1 LHSPSESR
9 PGAARLARWLQH
21 RLAQASSRVSFWGIT
36 EDQEDTVSS
45 RILVVG
51 VLIAVRTAAGSDAPL
66 VAKAA
71 LKTADGKSAGTAR
84 LEETPHG
91 VLIRAALE
99 KLPPGEHAFHVHE
112 RGKCEP
118 PGFQSAGGH
127 FNPAGHKHGIMSPEG
142 QHAGDMPDIFVPA
155 GGQLTVEVL
164 VPGVTL
170 EPGSPNS
177 LLDADGSALVVHAK
191 ADDNVTDPAGN
202 AGDRIACGVI
212 VKT

>member
-1 LHSPSESR
+1 M
-9 PGAARLARWLQH
+9 RLARWLQH
-21 RLAQASSRVSFWGIT
+21 AETLLESPLEGIT

-45 RILVVG
+45 SILVVG
-51 VLIAVRTAAGSDAPL
+51 VLIAVPIAAGLDAPL
-66 VAKAA
+66 AAQAA

-84 LEETPHG
+84 LEQTPHG

-99 KLPPGEHAFHVHE
+99 NLPAGEHAFHVHE
-112 RGKCEP
+112 KGKCEP

-155 GGQLTVEVL
+155 NGKLTVEVL
-164 VPGVTL
+164 VQGVTL
-170 EPGSPNS
+170 EPGRPDS

-191 ADDNVTDPAGN
+191 VDDNVTDPAGN
-202 AGDRIACGVI
+202 AGDRIACGV
-212 VKT
+212 VLKT

>member
-1 LHSPSESR
+1 M
-9 PGAARLARWLQH
+9 RLACWLQH
-21 RLAQASSRVSFWGIT
+21 PFAKTPSRISFDEIP
-36 EDQEDTVSS
+36 EEQEDTVSS
-45 RILVVG
+45 TILALG
-51 VLIAVRTAAGSDAPL
+51 VLIAVPIAAGLDAPL

-84 LEETPHG
+84 LEQTPHG

-112 RGKCEP
+112 KGKCEP

-155 GGQLTVEVL
+155 SGKLTVEVL

-202 AGDRIACGVI
+202 AGDRIACGV
-212 VKT
+212 VLKT

>member
-1 LHSPSESR
+1 V
-9 PGAARLARWLQH
+9 RLARWLQH
-21 RLAQASSRVSFWGIT
+21 AETLLESPLEGIT

-45 RILVVG
+45 SILVVG
-51 VLIAVRTAAGSDAPL
+51 VLIAVPIAAGLDAPL
-66 VAKAA
+66 AAQAA

-84 LEETPHG
+84 LEQTPHG

-99 KLPPGEHAFHVHE
+99 NLPAGEHAFHVHE
-112 RGKCEP
+112 KGKCEP

-155 GGQLTVEVL
+155 NGKLTVEVL
-164 VPGVTL
+164 VQGVTL
-170 EPGSPNS
+170 EPGRPDS

-191 ADDNVTDPAGN
+191 VDDNVTDPAGN
-202 AGDRIACGVI
+202 AGDRIACGV
-212 VKT
+212 VLKT

>member
-1 LHSPSESR
+1 M
-9 PGAARLARWLQH
+9 RLARWLQH
-21 RLAQASSRVSFWGIT
+21 AETLLESPLEGIT

-45 RILVVG
+45 SILVVG
-51 VLIAVRTAAGSDAPL
+51 VLIAVPIAAGLDAPL
-66 VAKAA
+66 AAQAA

-84 LEETPHG
+84 LEQTPHG

-99 KLPPGEHAFHVHE
+99 NLPAGEHAFHVHE
-112 RGKCEP
+112 KGKCEP

-155 GGQLTVEVL
+155 NGKLTVEVL
-164 VPGVTL
+164 VQGVTL
-170 EPGSPNS
+170 EPGRPDS

-191 ADDNVTDPAGN
+191 VDDNVTDPAGN
-202 AGDRIACGVI
+202 AGDRIACGI
-212 VKT
+212 VLKT

>member
-1 LHSPSESR
+1 
-9 PGAARLARWLQH
+9 
-21 RLAQASSRVSFWGIT
+21 
-36 EDQEDTVSS
+36 
-45 RILVVG
+45 
-51 VLIAVRTAAGSDAPL
+51 
-66 VAKAA
+66 
-71 LKTADGKSAGTAR
+71 
-84 LEETPHG
+84 

-112 RGKCEP
+112 KGKCEP

-142 QHAGDMPDIFVPA
+142 QQAGDMPDIFVPA
-155 GGQLTVEVL
+155 SGKLTVEVL

-202 AGDRIACGVI
+202 AGDRIACGV
-212 VKT
+212 VLKT

>member
-1 LHSPSESR
+1 V
-9 PGAARLARWLQH
+9 RLARWLQH
-21 RLAQASSRVSFWGIT
+21 AETLLESPLEGIT

-45 RILVVG
+45 SILVVG
-51 VLIAVRTAAGSDAPL
+51 VLIAVPIAAGLDAPL
-66 VAKAA
+66 AAQAA

-84 LEETPHG
+84 LEQTPHG

-99 KLPPGEHAFHVHE
+99 NLPAGEHAFHVHE
-112 RGKCEP
+112 KGKCEP

-155 GGQLTVEVL
+155 NGKLTVEVL
-164 VPGVTL
+164 VQGVTL
-170 EPGSPNS
+170 EPGRPES

-191 ADDNVTDPAGN
+191 VDDNVTDPAGN
-202 AGDRIACGVI
+202 AGDRIACGV
-212 VKT
+212 VLKT

>member
-1 LHSPSESR
+1 M
-9 PGAARLARWLQH
+9 RLACWLQH
-21 RLAQASSRVSFWGIT
+21 RFAKTPSRISFDEIPK
-36 EDQEDTVSS
+36 EQEDTVSS
-45 RILVVG
+45 TILALG
-51 VLIAVRTAAGSDAPL
+51 VLIAVPIAAGLDAPL
-66 VAKAA
+66 AAKAA
-71 LKTADGKSAGTAR
+71 LQTADGKSAGTAR
-84 LEETPHG
+84 LEQTPHG

-99 KLPPGEHAFHVHE
+99 KLSPGEHAFHVHE
-112 RGKCEP
+112 TGKCEP

-127 FNPAGHKHGIMSPEG
+127 FNPAHHKHGIKSPEG

-155 GGQLTVEVL
+155 GGKLTVEVL

-170 EPGSPNS
+170 APGGPDS

-191 ADDNVTDPAGN
+191 ADDDVTDPAGN